1 MHSSRNHGLDT
12 LRAIAIILVF
22 CYHYYVFVSGSYTFG
37 IWSDVGWVGVDLFF
51 ALSGYLI
58 GNQIFAAMRSEGGFS
73 LRHFY
78 ARRFL
83 RTLPNFYFVLA
94 LFFLWPWF
102 RVKGEMLPLW
112 KFLTFT
118 QNYQLTP
125 GTPFSY
131 AWSLC
136 IEEQFYMLLPAVALL
151 VARVRGSIKW
161 GWALVVATLGTGMAM
176 RASLWDPI
184 HLANEGGIDYYQN
197 IYYSS
202 FCRFDELVA
211 GVALA
216 MAKNYHGQLW
226 QRMTKHGNLTLAL
239 GLGVTA
245 VTFYLLINYH
255 YSFAMTVFGF
265 PMLAL
270 SFSLLILAALSER
283 SVLRTVRIPG
293 AASIALWS
301 YAIYLTHKQACLLMA
316 MELKQYGYGPED
328 GVTLLAATAVSI
340 LAGWLL
346 YVCVE
351 SPFMR
356 LRERYV
362 PSNSAKAK
370 TGAGLATA
378 RQ

>member
-22 CYHYYVFVSGSYTFG
+22 CYHYSVFVSGTATYGF
-37 IWSDVGWVGVDLFF
+37 WSEIGWVGVDLFF

-58 GNQIFAAMRSEGGFS
+58 GNQIFAAIRSDSGFS
-73 LRHFY
+73 LPHFY

-83 RTLPNFYFVLA
+83 RTLPNFYVVLA

-102 RVKGEMLPLW
+102 RDHGEMLPLW

-151 VARVRGSIKW
+151 VASWRGSVKW
-161 GWALVVATLGTGMAM
+161 GWALVVATIAGGMAI
-176 RASLWDPI
+176 RASLWDPV
-184 HLANEGGIDYYQN
+184 HLTGAGGIDYYRN
-197 IYYSS
+197 IYYST
-202 FCRFDELVA
+202 FCRFDELIA
-211 GVALA
+211 GVAIA
-216 MAKNYHGQLW
+216 MVRNYHGPLW
-226 QRMTKHGNLTLAL
+226 QRMTSRGNLCFAL
-239 GLGVTA
+239 GLASTA
-245 VTFYLLINYH
+245 ASFYLFLNYRTT
-255 YSFAMTVFGF
+255 YLMTVFGF
-265 PMLAL
+265 PLMAL
-270 SFSLLILAALSER
+270 SFALLIMAALSQQSLLR
-283 SVLRTVRIPG
+283 SLRIPG
-293 AASIALWS
+293 AAQIALWS
-301 YAIYLTHKQACLLMA
+301 YAIYLTHKQVCVLAAKEMKLH
-316 MELKQYGYGPED
+316 GYGPD
-328 GVTLLAATAVSI
+328 DLTVLAVTVGLTVLI
-340 LAGWLL
+340 GWLM

-362 PSNSAKAK
+362 PSNAARAAPGAVLSGAK
-370 TGAGLATA
+370 
-378 RQ
+378 

>member
-1 MHSSRNHGLDT
+1 VHSSRNHGLDT
-12 LRAIAIILVF
+12 LRALAIILVF
-22 CYHYYVFVSGSYTFG
+22 CYHYYVFVSGTYTFG
-37 IWSDVGWVGVDLFF
+37 FWSDIGWVGVDLFF

-58 GNQIFAAMRSEGGFS
+58 GNQIFAALRSDSGFS
-73 LRHFY
+73 LTNFY

-83 RTLPNFYFVLA
+83 RTLPSFYVILA
-94 LFFLWPWF
+94 LFFLVPWF

-151 VARVRGSIKW
+151 AASLRGSIKW
-161 GWALVVATLGTGMAM
+161 AWALIVAAFVTGMAL

-184 HLANEGGIDYYQN
+184 HLTGAGGVDYYRN

-211 GVALA
+211 GVAIA
-216 MAKNYHGQLW
+216 MARNYHGGLW
-226 QRMTKHGNLTLAL
+226 KRMTAHGNLTFAMGMASTAL
-239 GLGVTA
+239 
-245 VTFYLLINYH
+245 TFCLLLEYH
-255 YSFAMTVFGF
+255 YSFAMTVLGY

-270 SFSLLILAALSER
+270 SFSLLIVAALSDR
-283 SVLRTVRIPG
+283 SVLRNMRVPG

-301 YAIYLTHKQACLLMA
+301 YAIYLTHKQVSLIASN
-316 MELKQYGYGPED
+316 ELKQYGYGPD
-328 GVTLLAATAVSI
+328 DLLVVLGMVALSVIS
-340 LAGWLL
+340 GWLL
-346 YVCVE
+346 YTCVE

-356 LRERYV
+356 LRDRFV
-362 PSNSAKAK
+362 PSNAARPKADK
-370 TGAGLATA
+370 LLMTP
-378 RQ
+378 Q

>member
-12 LRAIAIILVF
+12 LRALAIMLVF
-22 CYHYYVFVSGSYTFG
+22 CYHYFVFVSGTQTFG
-37 IWSDVGWVGVDLFF
+37 MWSDIGWVGVDLFF

-58 GNQIFAAMRSEGGFS
+58 GNQIFAAMRSDSGFS
-73 LRHFY
+73 LTNFY
-78 ARRFL
+78 ARRLL
-83 RTLPNFYFVLA
+83 RTLPNFYVILA

-102 RVKGEMLPLW
+102 RVRGEMLPLW
-112 KFLTFT
+112 QFLTFT

-151 VARVRGSIKW
+151 VAACRGSIKW
-161 GWALVVATLGTGMAM
+161 AWALVVATIAAGMAM
-176 RASLWDPI
+176 RASLWDPL
-184 HLANEGGIDYYQN
+184 HMSDAGSVDFYRN

-202 FCRFDELVA
+202 FCRLDELVA

-216 MAKNYHGQLW
+216 MARNNHGNVW
-226 QRMTKHGNLTLAL
+226 KRMTAHGNLTLVL
-239 GLGVTA
+239 GLASTA
-245 VTFYLLINYH
+245 LTFWLLLAYYRN
-255 YSFAMTVFGF
+255 FAMTVFGY

-283 SVLRTVRIPG
+283 SLLRSVRIPG

-301 YAIYLTHKQACLLMA
+301 YAIYLTHKQVSLLA
-316 MELKQYGYGPED
+316 TRQLKLYGYGPDEL
-328 GVTLLAATAVSI
+328 VVVLAMIALSI
-340 LAGWLL
+340 FAGWLL

-362 PSNSAKAK
+362 PSNA
-370 TGAGLATA
+370 A
-378 RQ
+378 RPKESPLLMAPR